1 MMIHLI
7 KGQVNKIILTL
18 SEKET
23 LTSPNYLFYF
33 KSRNTNET
41 VAFVILNNADLSAY
55 KERFNAF
62 NITVSSYFANKLPGE
77 WTYQIYEQTSTSN
90 LIPSQATSMLESGQA
105 TLNDTSQFSFT
116 TYSNQTNT
124 YKVRDI

>member
-1 MMIHLI
+1 MIHLI
-7 KGQVNKIILTL
+7 KGQVNKITLTL
-18 SEKET
+18 TEKAT
-23 LTSPNYLFYF
+23 LTTPNYLFYF

-41 VAFVILNNADLSAY
+41 VAFVILNNLDLSDY
-55 KERFNAF
+55 KSRFNAF
-62 NITVSSYFANKLPGE
+62 NITVSSYFATKLPGE

-90 LIPSQATSMLESGQA
+90 LIPANATSLLESGQA
-105 TLNDTSQFSFT
+105 TLNDTSQFNFT

>member
-1 MMIHLI
+1 MIHLI

-18 SEKET
+18 SEKAT
-23 LTSPNYLFYF
+23 LTSPNWLFYF

-77 WTYQIYEQTSTSN
+77 WSYQIYEQVSSSN
-90 LIPSQATSMLESGQA
+90 LIPSQATSMVESGQA
-105 TLNDTSQFSFT
+105 SLNDTSQFSFT

>member
-1 MMIHLI
+1 MIHLI

-18 SEKET
+18 SEKAT

-62 NITVSSYFANKLPGE
+62 NITVSSYFATKLPGE
-77 WTYQIYEQTSTSN
+77 WSYQIYEQTSTSN

>member
-1 MMIHLI
+1 MIHLI

-18 SEKET
+18 SEKST

-62 NITVSSYFANKLPGE
+62 NITVSSYFATKLPGE
-77 WTYQIYEQTSTSN
+77 WSYQIYEQTSTSN

>member
-1 MMIHLI
+1 MIHLI

-18 SEKET
+18 SEKAT
-23 LTSPNYLFYF
+23 LTSPNWLFYF

-41 VAFVILNNADLSAY
+41 VAFVILNNADLSTY
-55 KERFNAF
+55 QERFNAF
-62 NITVSSYFANKLPGE
+62 NITVNSYFTGKLPGE
-77 WTYQIYEQTSTSN
+77 WLYQIYEQTSSSN
-90 LIPSQATSMLESGQA
+90 LIPSQATSMVESGQA

>member
-1 MMIHLI
+1 MIHLI
-7 KGQVNKIILTL
+7 KSQTNKIILTL
-18 SEKET
+18 SEKAT
-23 LTSPNYLFYF
+23 LNAPNYLFYF

-55 KERFNAF
+55 QERFNAF
-62 NITVSSYFANKLPGE
+62 NITVNSYFTGKLPGE
-77 WTYQIYEQTSTSN
+77 WSYHIYEQTSTSN
-90 LIPSQATSMLESGQA
+90 LIPSQATSLLESGQA
-105 TLNDTSQFSFT
+105 SLNDTSQFSFT

>member
-1 MMIHLI
+1 MIHLI

-18 SEKET
+18 SEKAT

-77 WTYQIYEQTSTSN
+77 WSYQIYEQTSTSN
-90 LIPSQATSMLESGQA
+90 LIPSQATSLLESGQA
-105 TLNDTSQFSFT
+105 SLNDTSQFSFT

>member
-1 MMIHLI
+1 MIHLI
-7 KGQVNKIILTL
+7 KGQVIKIILTL
-18 SEKET
+18 SEKAT

-55 KERFNAF
+55 QERFNAF
-62 NITVSSYFANKLPGE
+62 NITVSSYFATKLPGE
-77 WTYQIYEQTSTSN
+77 WSYQIYEQTSTSN

-105 TLNDTSQFSFT
+105 SLNDTSQFSFT
-116 TYSNQTNT
+116 TYHNQTNT

>member
-1 MMIHLI
+1 MIHLI

-18 SEKET
+18 SEKST

-62 NITVSSYFANKLPGE
+62 NITVSSYFATKLPGE
-77 WTYQIYEQTSTSN
+77 WSYQIYEQTSTSN
-90 LIPSQATSMLESGQA
+90 LIPSQATSLLESGQA

>member
-1 MMIHLI
+1 MIHLI

-18 SEKET
+18 SEKAT

-62 NITVSSYFANKLPGE
+62 NITVSSYFATKLPGE
-77 WTYQIYEQTSTSN
+77 WSYQIYEQTSTSN
-90 LIPSQATSMLESGQA
+90 LIPSQATSLLESGQA
-105 TLNDTSQFSFT
+105 SLNDTSQFSFT

>member
-1 MMIHLI
+1 MNEYQEY
-7 KGQVNKIILTL
+7 KADVEFCRKIQKKYSKT
-18 SEKET
+18 
-23 LTSPNYLFYF
+23 
-33 KSRNTNET
+33 
-41 VAFVILNNADLSAY
+41 
-55 KERFNAF
+55 
-62 NITVSSYFANKLPGE
+62 SYFATKLPGE
-77 WTYQIYEQTSTSN
+77 WSYQIYEQTSTSN

>member
-1 MMIHLI
+1 MIHLI
-7 KGQVNKIILTL
+7 KGQVIKIILTL
-18 SEKET
+18 SEKAT

-55 KERFNAF
+55 QERFNAF
-62 NITVSSYFANKLPGE
+62 NITVSSYFATKLPGE
-77 WTYQIYEQTSTSN
+77 WSYQIYEQTSTSN

-105 TLNDTSQFSFT
+105 SLNDTSQFSFT

>member
-18 SEKET
+18 SEKAT

-62 NITVSSYFANKLPGE
+62 NITVSSYFATKLPGE
-77 WTYQIYEQTSTSN
+77 WSYQIYEQTSTSN
-90 LIPSQATSMLESGQA
+90 LIPSQATSLLESGQA
-105 TLNDTSQFSFT
+105 SLNDTSQFSFT

>member
-1 MMIHLI
+1 MIHLI
-7 KGQVNKIILTL
+7 KGQVNKITLTL
-18 SEKET
+18 TEKAT

-41 VAFVILNNADLSAY
+41 VAFVILNNADLSDY
-55 KERFNAF
+55 KSRFNAF
-62 NITVSSYFANKLPGE
+62 NITVNSYFANKLPGE
-77 WTYQIYEQTSTSN
+77 WTYQIYEQISTSN
-90 LIPSQATSMLESGQA
+90 LIPANATSLLENGQA
-105 TLNDTSQFSFT
+105 TLNDTNQFNFT

>member
-1 MMIHLI
+1 MIHLI

-18 SEKET
+18 SEKAT
-23 LTSPNYLFYF
+23 LTAPNWLFYF

-77 WTYQIYEQTSTSN
+77 WSYQIYEQTSSSN
-90 LIPSQATSMLESGQA
+90 LIPSQATSMVESGQA